1 MDLFTGLRGF
11 ALRAIKRNKSVD
23 RNLQLIRRRLQAM
36 GVMQGFPRLGTK
48 LSSDHSWRLA
58 LDQIE
63 TGKKILVATSLGSHL
78 AAMQMETALVGAL
91 TFRGAN
97 VHTLLCNGILPAC
110 QLCEPRL
117 YPQAV
122 ELGADGPQ
130 QKLCGDCHLPGR
142 QSYESMGIPVHL
154 YGTYLREEDYG
165 YASVTAQSIAATEAR
180 EFEVAGI
187 CVGEHAMAGTL
198 RYFARATLDD
208 EPCGERVLR
217 RYLEAAIL
225 TARAVDRLLER
236 EKYEVIVFH
245 HGIYVPQGIVGE
257 VARKQGVRVVNWNP
271 AYRKNCFIFSHGDTY
286 HHTLMSEPTSEWE
299 NLPWDAAVK
308 ARLLEYLRSRW
319 QGDNDWIRF
328 TERPF
333 FDKDR
338 ILSEIGCD
346 PARPIIGL
354 LTNVAWD
361 AQLHYP
367 ANAFPNML
375 DWLVIT
381 IQYFEQRQDLQL
393 VIRVHPAEL
402 RGSVPTRQP
411 VVDMLQSCFSILP
424 KNVFVVPPESEI
436 STYSLAELCDSVLI
450 YGTKTGV
457 ELTAVGIPVFVAGEA
472 WIRNKGI
479 TEDAVSPESYLALL
493 DKLPIGKRLSAE
505 VVERARKY
513 AYHFFFRRMIP
524 VGIFRENTGSP
535 PYLLREDAVERLK
548 PGGDPG
554 LDCICEGIM
563 ENRPFVFSGA
573 QA

>member
-23 RNLQLIRRRLQAM
+23 RSLQLIRRRLQAM
-36 GVMQGFPRLGTK
+36 GEIQGFPRLGTV
-48 LSSDHSWRLA
+48 LSTDQSWPAA
-58 LDQIE
+58 LDQMG

-78 AAMQMETALVGAL
+78 AALQMEAALVTSL

-97 VHTLLCNGILPAC
+97 VQALLCNGVLPAC

-117 YPQAV
+117 YPWPD
-122 ELGADGPQ
+122 ELGAHGPQ
-130 QKLCGDCHLPGR
+130 KKLCNSCHAPGR
-142 QSYESMGIPVHL
+142 RTYEDMKIPVHL
-154 YGTYLREEDYG
+154 YGTYLGEEDFRE
-165 YASVTAQSIAATEAR
+165 AAIAAQSVKVSEAS

-187 CVGEHAMAGTL
+187 RVGEHAMAGTL

-411 VVDMLQSCFSILP
+411 VVDMLQSCFPVFP

-457 ELTAVGIPVFVAGEA
+457 ELTAVSIPVIVAGEA

-505 VVERARKY
+505 VVDRARKY